1 MVSLSQRRNVLI
13 KEVDQYHFVAFF
25 CWMCSAVHC
34 TWGPPRIFLFC
45 RLQMCPF
52 EEKLLIYLSP
62 YRNFLRRFLC
72 LFYSRSD
79 TVIYH
84 AANKRICQ
92 VTDSLHLSNIDKLFS
107 QKWLREVAKKQS
119 GWGVK
124 VLTCFKFCLKKPVFG
139 LKKSTSWVPNVSL
152 CRVEMWNR
160 LFFSFRTIPV
170 IFTSPWPPLT
180 FSLTT

>member
-1 MVSLSQRRNVLI
+1 MYNCSSSKIKFLISCNCVFPSSHNSESTDCTLPSSMLPMFHVPVSMI
-13 KEVDQYHFVAFF
+13 VAAAYS
-25 CWMCSAVHC
+25 CTGGGGGDTGGNMCTAVHC
-34 TWGPPRIFLFC
+34 TLGPPKIFFFC
-45 RLQMCPF
+45 RWQMCPF
-52 EEKLLIYLSP
+52 KEKLLIYLSP

-107 QKWLREVAKKQS
+107 KKWLREVAKKRVLNIG

-124 VLTCFKFCLKKPVFG
+124 VLHICRCL
-139 LKKSTSWVPNVSL
+139 
-152 CRVEMWNR
+152 
-160 LFFSFRTIPV
+160 
-170 IFTSPWPPLT
+170 
-180 FSLTT
+180 